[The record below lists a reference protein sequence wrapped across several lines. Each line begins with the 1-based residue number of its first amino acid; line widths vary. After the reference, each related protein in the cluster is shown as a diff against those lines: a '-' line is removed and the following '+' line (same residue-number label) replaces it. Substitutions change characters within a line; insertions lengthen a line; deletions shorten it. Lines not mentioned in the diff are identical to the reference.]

1 MSLAVFRV
9 AWSAVRVTME
19 ISVGAP
25 VLQQLGSD
33 VLELLFFRQFLA
45 FGDLLKLLV
54 DLWQFGGVQA
64 QLEMRLS

>member
-1 MSLAVFRV
+1 
-9 AWSAVRVTME
+9 ME